1 MAKKQLNQIEIVLV
15 KNISTGET
23 AGEVKAYC
31 YSEDLNAPFMV
42 SMAIDGADGVIEN
55 ATTAMKEH
63 MADGGK
69 HEVVDA
75 PPPPPPPVE
84 EDEESEG

>member
-1 MAKKQLNQIEIVLV
+1 MAKKQLNQIEIILV
-15 KNISTGET
+15 KNISTGQT

-42 SMAIDGADGVIEN
+42 SMGIDGADSVIN
-55 ATTAMKEH
+55 DAVAAMKEH
-63 MADGGK
+63 MADNGK

-84 EDEESEG
+84 EEAG

>member
-1 MAKKQLNQIEIVLV
+1 MAKKQLNQIEIILV
-15 KNISTGET
+15 KNISTGQT

-31 YSEDLNAPFMV
+31 YSEDLEAPFMV
-42 SMAIDGADGVIEN
+42 SMPIGGADSIIEDAIN
-55 ATTAMKEH
+55 AMKEH

-75 PPPPPPPVE
+75 PPPPPPPPE
-84 EDEESEG
+84 EEEAG

>member
-15 KNISTGET
+15 KNISTGQT

-31 YSEDLNAPFMV
+31 YSEDLSAPFMV
-42 SMAIDGADGVIEN
+42 SMAIDGAEGVIEN

-84 EDEESEG
+84 DDEELAG

>member
-1 MAKKQLNQIEIVLV
+1 MAKKQLDQIEIILV
-15 KNISTGET
+15 KNISTGQT

-31 YSEDLNAPFMV
+31 YSEDLEAPFMV
-42 SMAIDGADGVIEN
+42 SMPIGGADSIIEN
-55 ATTAMKEH
+55 AVTAMKEH

-75 PPPPPPPVE
+75 PAPPAPVVE
-84 EDEESEG
+84 EEPES